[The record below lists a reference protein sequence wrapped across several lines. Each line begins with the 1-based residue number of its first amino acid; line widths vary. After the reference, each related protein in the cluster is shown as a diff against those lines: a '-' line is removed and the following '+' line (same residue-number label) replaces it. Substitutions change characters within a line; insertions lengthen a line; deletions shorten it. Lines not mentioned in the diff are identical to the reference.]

1 MTTLKATAFSKQ
13 ALLNCQGFDPT
24 FIDTTTRIA
33 FETIL
38 PSEAKKDLPEVNGN
52 RKGVLHYT
60 NLSVLYNAQRRV
72 PFVSA
77 YNIDGRKK
85 ATGIKRP
92 GGFAADPRIDT
103 DIQLSE
109 DGFYH
114 LRTDITEFEI
124 GHMAA
129 NNEMAW
135 GSDAQIKA
143 YQTFHFPNSVP
154 QAENLN
160 TGIWRSLESYIMNE
174 AISLK
179 SNKRICVF
187 TGPLLAKND
196 PAYVLAPSFNIPL
209 LFYKVIIFP
218 TPQGL
223 KSTAFVMSH
232 EQRMIEHGMFLIPR
246 RLVMIESDEGVGRG
260 PFADFRYRKVF
271 QVGIKYLED
280 LTGLNFTWRGVKA
293 IKVPHDKNQV
303 MKIRKIKNAADAKTA
318 SKGLLTGEVPE
329 SLLIDEDPTP
339 AELRNKKYKLNIAL
353 E

>member
-1 MTTLKATAFSKQ
+1 LATIKDIAFSKDS
-13 ALLNCQGFDPT
+13 LLKCLGFNPL
-24 FIDTTTRIA
+24 FINAATRISH
-33 FETIL
+33 ERIL
-38 PSEAKKDLPEVNGN
+38 PSEFKKDLPDVEGD
-52 RKGVLHYT
+52 RKGTLHYT
-60 NLSVLYNAQRRV
+60 NLSVLYNAKRSV

-85 ATGIKRP
+85 AKGIKRP
-92 GGFAADPRIDT
+92 GGFAADPRIDK

-114 LRTDITEFEI
+114 LRRDITEFEI

-135 GSDAQIKA
+135 GNDAQIKA

-160 TGIWRSLESYIMNE
+160 TGIWRSLESYILNE

-179 SNKRICVF
+179 TNKRINVF
-187 TGPLLAKND
+187 TGPLLSKDD
-196 PAYVLAPSFNIPL
+196 PAYILAPSFNIPL
-209 LFYKVIIFP
+209 LFYKVIVFP

-232 EQRMIEHGMFLIPR
+232 EQRMIEHGMFLTPR
-246 RLVMIESDEGVGRG
+246 HVMIESGEGVGRS
-260 PFADFRYRKVF
+260 PFADFQYRKVF
-271 QVGIKYLED
+271 QVNIRYLED
-280 LTGLNFTWRGVKA
+280 LSGLNFRWRGVKS

-303 MKIRKIKNAADAKTA
+303 MKIRKIRNSADAKA
-318 SKGLLTGEVPE
+318 NSRALMTGDFPR
-329 SLLIDEDPTP
+329 SLLIDEDLTP
-339 AELRNKKYKLNIAL
+339 AEQRNKKFKLNIAL